1 MINSLFISVLL
12 MLSVFTSAAFAKELS
27 TYSIRKVV
35 YANEL
40 QEQGKLNDAIKQLKD
55 YQPRQAYDKA
65 YIQRMLGNLYWQVEQ
80 PEQTIKQLTLAVD
93 ANILEPLAQR
103 DTLSMLADIL
113 LSQGHYKLAEARYIS
128 LSTLYKDNDKKLE
141 EVWLRISQAQYQQ
154 QKWSDVES
162 SVGKQQHYQR
172 LSKLTP
178 KTLPL
183 QMLLSAQMAQKK
195 WHAAINTTGK
205 LREMQPQNGIW
216 WRQLTSLYLQIQQH
230 RQALIT
236 LQQQERAGFVLND
249 QQLALMTQL
258 YAQSGVPYK
267 AAQTV
272 QRLTDASTS
281 AERLAEQAIY
291 WQQAKEWQLA
301 LQSWQ
306 KAAHY
311 DEKYYRQF
319 ALLSIQQRELQEALA
334 AINKISRKDAQLLL
348 IKTQILSE
356 MGQTDYAL
364 NTVTQAHQL
373 SPSATS
379 SAWIKFLTQVK
390 EASSQ

>member
-12 MLSVFTSAAFAKELS
+12 MLSVFSSAAFAKELS

-113 LSQGHYKLAEARYIS
+113 LSQGHYKLAEARYIR
-128 LSTLYKDNDKKLE
+128 LSTLYEDNDKKLE
-141 EVWLRISQAQYQQ
+141 EIWLRISQAQYQQ

-195 WHAAINTTGK
+195 WQGAINTTGK

>member
-195 WHAAINTTGK
+195 WQGAINTTGK